1 MTASLLERVARGDES
16 AVRDSLEAYSPL
28 VWSLA
33 RRLCHDRAEAEDAVQ
48 EIFVDLWRSAG
59 RFNPAV
65 ASEPTFVAMIAR
77 RRLIDRL
84 RRAGRRIAPVAMPEG
99 DVSSAGMATPA
110 APAELSEEARVALD
124 AMRSLSD
131 EQQRVLQL
139 SIMQGRSH
147 AEIAQITGM
156 PLGTVKTHAR
166 RGLIRI
172 REALDPS
179 RSGRPQ
185 PAAGGGA

>member
-1 MTASLLERVARGDES
+1 M
-16 AVRDSLEAYSPL
+16 RDSLEAYSPL

-33 RRLCHDRAEAEDAVQ
+33 RRLCRDRADADDAVQ
-48 EIFVDLWRSAG
+48 EIFIDLWKSAG
-59 RFNPAV
+59 RFDRSV

-84 RRAGRRIAPVAMPEG
+84 RRTGRRVAPVAMPEG
-99 DVSSAGMATPA
+99 DVDAGRSEIPG
-110 APAELSEEARVALD
+110 APAELSEEARIAVEAMKALSED
-124 AMRSLSD
+124 
-131 EQQRVLQL
+131 QQRVLRL

-172 REALDPS
+172 REALES
-179 RSGRPQ
+179 AGVSGARASAP
-185 PAAGGGA
+185 GGGES